1 MQTAKI
7 KTNLIDVDKIKK
19 LNKKK
24 TNKIKIVIESQIT
37 S

>member
-1 MQTAKI
+1 M
-7 KTNLIDVDKIKK
+7 NLIDVDQNKK

-24 TNKIKIVIESQIT
+24 TNKIKIVIESQNT